1 MAPRWFAGSP
11 GLIWFRSVVII
22 IGILLMLEE
31 SHRSWGKADPRAVV
45 GVVHDTY
52 GHPVAGAEIWAEPG
66 GFQGL
71 SGTDGTFRLTVP
83 LKAEFMLHAL
93 PDAASHARLEPV
105 RVPVR
110 AGDAGVVLTVPAGG
124 RIRLRLDPLPAS
136 PGKVWAELRA
146 GSGASVRFGR
156 FGADGTLDLAGL
168 PSGDPYALEVH
179 DEETGMRSRVTRI
192 KPWGQEV
199 AVRLTAP

>member
-1 MAPRWFAGSP
+1 MAPRWFAGSL
-11 GLIWFRSVVII
+11 GLPWFHLTLFS
-22 IGILLMLEE
+22 ILLLLALEE

-52 GHPVAGAEIWAEPG
+52 GHPVAGAEIWADPG

-71 SGTDGTFRLTVP
+71 SGPDGTFRLTVP
-83 LKAEFMLHAL
+83 LKAEFVLHAL

-110 AGDAGVVLTVPAGG
+110 AGETGVVLTVPAGG
-124 RIRLRLDPLPAS
+124 RIRFRLDPLPAS
-136 PGKVWAELRA
+136 PGKVWAELRTE
-146 GSGASVRFGR
+146 SGASVRFGR
-156 FGADGTLDLAGL
+156 FGADGILDLAGL

-179 DEETGMRSRVTRI
+179 DEETGMRSRLTRI
-192 KPWGQEV
+192 KPRGQEV